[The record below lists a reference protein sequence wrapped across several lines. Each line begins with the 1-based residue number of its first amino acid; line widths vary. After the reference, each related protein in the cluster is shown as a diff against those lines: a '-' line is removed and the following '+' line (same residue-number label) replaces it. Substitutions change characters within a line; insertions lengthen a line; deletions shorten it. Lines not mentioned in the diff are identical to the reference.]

1 MTAFR
6 IAQIREILNE
16 SQAAIISNDHNRF
29 YFTGMTSS
37 AGTVVI
43 TKGGAYAFYDFRY
56 IEKAKQTV
64 KNCKV
69 ILAEKLYLQIKEMLK
84 SEGVSEIFIETDTVT
99 LDSFTRLKTAFEG
112 FVISEN
118 NVLSQKI
125 LELRSVKS
133 SFETE
138 SIKSAQAITD
148 KAFSYILEFIKE
160 GVSEKE
166 IMLELEYFMRKEGS
180 EGVAFDTIV
189 VSGKNSSLPHGVPSN
204 KKLEKGDFVTMDFGA
219 VVGGYCSDM
228 TRTVA
233 VGFVNDEQYEVYETV
248 LKAQEEALKAIK
260 AGAIC
265 KDIDKIARDIINKK
279 YNGAFGHGLGHSVGL
294 EIHENPAFNMRDETV
309 LKSGTVMTVEPG
321 IYLENCFGV
330 RIEDMGIVTESGF
343 ENITKSTKELII
355 L

>member
-99 LDSFTRLKTAFEG
+99 LDGFTRLKTALEG
-112 FVISEN
+112 FTISESGA
-118 NVLSQKI
+118 LSQKI

-148 KAFSYILEFIKE
+148 NAFSYILEFIKE

-166 IMLELEYFMRKEGS
+166 IML
-180 EGVAFDTIV
+180 
-189 VSGKNSSLPHGVPSN
+189 
-204 KKLEKGDFVTMDFGA
+204 
-219 VVGGYCSDM
+219 
-228 TRTVA
+228 
-233 VGFVNDEQYEVYETV
+233 V
-248 LKAQEEALKAIK
+248 L
-260 AGAIC
+260 
-265 KDIDKIARDIINKK
+265 
-279 YNGAFGHGLGHSVGL
+279 
-294 EIHENPAFNMRDETV
+294 
-309 LKSGTVMTVEPG
+309 G
-321 IYLENCFGV
+321 I
-330 RIEDMGIVTESGF
+330 
-343 ENITKSTKELII
+343 
-355 L
+355 